1 MLAVVTLLG
10 EHGDMYRFEL
20 HYSQCTQYCMHEL
33 YRLNILCIIM
43 NIIRLLLTIPK
54 ALAVL
59 CPTPKVNTR
68 QPHHLKLGLLTS
80 YTPCAD
86 SE

>member
-10 EHGDMYRFEL
+10 EHGDMYRLKL
-20 HYSQCTQYCMHEL
+20 HYSQCTQYCMHKL
-33 YRLNILCIIM
+33 YRLCIIM

-54 ALAVL
+54 ALAAL

-68 QPHHLKLGLLTS
+68 QPHQVHQLKLGPD
-80 YTPCAD
+80 Y
-86 SE
+86 